1 MHLQALPLTC
11 KVRSLCTIG
20 PLLQAYKTAGA
31 SKLTSGLEACLHVIC
46 VVGVLKVARK
56 TNFCF
61 LTAYFSHLSSA
72 FTGTSF
78 DMQGEISMHD
88 WSPTIGLQD

>member
-1 MHLQALPLTC
+1 MFMLAKNVDTKCIVLQSSLVISENCTGKTLLGKCQDLT
-11 KVRSLCTIG
+11 
-20 PLLQAYKTAGA
+20 P
-31 SKLTSGLEACLHVIC
+31 
-46 VVGVLKVARK
+46 RK

-61 LTAYFSHLSSA
+61 LTAYFSHFSSA